1 VRYILVIERGDEPR
15 VPRRGKVRGE
25 RTMRTLT
32 TMIEWSAVA
41 IAVYA
46 AIAFAT
52 SGPALTSFA

>member
-1 VRYILVIERGDEPR
+1 
-15 VPRRGKVRGE
+15 
-25 RTMRTLT
+25 MRTLT

-52 SGPALTSFA
+52 SAQALATIA